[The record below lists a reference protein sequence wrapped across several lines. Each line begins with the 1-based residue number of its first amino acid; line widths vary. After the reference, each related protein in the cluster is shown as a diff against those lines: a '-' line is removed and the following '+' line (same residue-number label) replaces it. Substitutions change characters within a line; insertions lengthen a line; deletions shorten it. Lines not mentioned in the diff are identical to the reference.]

1 MKFSAFWAFFDG
13 ENWKFKKWNFYL
25 KKWWKKISQKH
36 ITYTSLS
43 LGDERLELYQ
53 IRNEKPKTVKTTQSM
68 YLNEKSTE
76 KNCI

>member
-1 MKFSAFWAFFDG
+1 M
-13 ENWKFKKWNFYL
+13 EL
-25 KKWWKKISQKH
+25 LLEEMMKKISQKH

-53 IRNEKPKTVKTTQSM
+53 IRNENEKLKQWKTTQSM